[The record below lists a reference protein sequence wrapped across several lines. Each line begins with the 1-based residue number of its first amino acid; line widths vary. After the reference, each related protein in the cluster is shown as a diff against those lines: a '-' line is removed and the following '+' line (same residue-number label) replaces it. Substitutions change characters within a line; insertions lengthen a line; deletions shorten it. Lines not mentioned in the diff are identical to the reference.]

1 MIPLQDRE
9 AEIAVLNAMIYE
21 QECIDGLGLKAGD
34 FTHSRNQALF
44 TAIIKI
50 HEAGRT
56 LDQAAVFDQLRTD
69 KVTIDSGMLEQI
81 SPVTAANVAYY
92 AKKVRELSQK
102 RQIVEM
108 LHGVKDDLDGK
119 SAEEIVDRI
128 EQRLTELYVGDE
140 GDVRKV
146 GDFLEP
152 ALNTIEQRYSGHG
165 SLPGLSTG
173 FTELDHV
180 LTGFHP
186 GNLIVIGARPSQ
198 GKTALALTMALYQAL
213 EGIPVGFFS
222 CEMTGEQLVM
232 RALAG
237 IGRINSQSVSTGI
250 LKHTDFAKLTEAG
263 CRLRDAPLI
272 VDETPY
278 ISLTQLRSRARKMR
292 RMGVRCIYVDY
303 LTLIRHGD
311 SRTPRYERVGE
322 ISKSL
327 KFLSRELQIPFVA
340 LSQVGREAEDRM
352 PTMADLRQSGE
363 IEEDAD
369 VIIFL
374 HRDRKKSGDADR
386 GDRLTLVDVAKN
398 RHGATETVQL
408 IFIPEYVRFESKAHE
423 SNRQGAA

>member
-9 AEIAVLNAMIYE
+9 AEIAVLNAMIYD

-50 HEAGRT
+50 HETGRT
-56 LDQAAVFDQLRTD
+56 VDQAAVLDQLRTD
-69 KVTIDSGMLEQI
+69 RVTIDSGMMEQI
-81 SPVTAANVAYY
+81 FPVTAANVAYY
-92 AKKVRELSQK
+92 AKKVRGLSQK

-128 EQRLTELYVGDE
+128 EQRLTELYVGEE

-152 ALNTIEQRYSGHG
+152 ALATIEKRYTGHG
-165 SLPGLSTG
+165 ELPGLSTG

-198 GKTALALTMALYQAL
+198 GKTALALTMALNQAL
-213 EGIPVGFFS
+213 QGIPVGFFS

-232 RALAG
+232 RALSG

-250 LKHTDFAKLTEAG
+250 LKQSDFSKLIDAG
-263 CRLRDAPLI
+263 SKLHDAPLI

-292 RMGVRCIYVDY
+292 RMGVRCLYVDY

-327 KFLSRELQIPFVA
+327 KFLSRELQIPVVA
-340 LSQVGREAEDRM
+340 LSQVGREAENRL

-374 HRDRKKSGDADR
+374 HRDREKDGQSSR
-386 GDRLTLVDVAKN
+386 NDRLTLVDVAKN

-423 SNRQGAA
+423 SHTQGAA